1 MPYQIFSPHS
11 ISRFAQLAS
20 CYWLLIGLACGP
32 GCRQD
37 SKTPVTPVRTQK
49 TAKTTSISLL
59 PIERNQAN
67 HITAIAKL
75 ANRQAADR
83 DDWDSESL
91 AEVAS
96 QQLSELSHLPFDQRQ
111 DKAAAAFRSVVAA
124 DATIENWQPNDWHAH
139 YSDATLQVTRTD
151 PSATAETHRSDSSAV
166 IMDLLHSIHES
177 HGRIKFKIVHI
188 DVSDASFT
196 TLARTEIFLPGE
208 SHVRQ
213 QTTHWTCTWTLPT
226 PDKSA
231 VQLQHVRVEDAEQV
245 ASRLP
250 DQLHFQDVMAN
261 VLSGNDSYAK
271 QMLPGIP
278 EWMNAAPKEF
288 MSQFGYHG
296 MAVGDVNGDG
306 LDDIYVC
313 DAGGLPNRLYV
324 QQLDGTAKDM
334 SAAAGVDFLD
344 DSVGA
349 LLIDLDNDGDQDL
362 VVGVDPV
369 LQIAENDGQGRFTLR
384 KSLDLNTESFS
395 LAAADFDQDG
405 LTDIYV
411 CGYNLRKKD
420 PTDRGLP
427 FPVPYFDATNGG
439 RNFLLKNQGH
449 FEFTDVTSQAGLD
462 QNNNRFSMAAA
473 WQDFDNDGDQDL
485 YVANDFGRNNLY
497 RNDGGQFQDIAG
509 PAQVEDHASGMSV
522 AWADY
527 DRDGQLDLYV
537 GNMFSAAGNRITY
550 QRQFAPQAHSQA
562 VGWMQRMARGNSLF
576 RNVGSNQSSRFEDAS
591 MSAGVNMGRWAWGCL
606 FVDFTNDGWQDLVVA
621 NGYLTNEFQDDL

>member
-1 MPYQIFSPHS
+1 MPYRKLTTRP
-11 ISRFAQLAS
+11 ISLAA
-20 CYWLLIGLACGP
+20 LLAWIAVGL

-37 SKTPVTPVRTQK
+37 SKTPVPPVRSQK
-49 TAKTTSISLL
+49 TAKSLGTTAISLS
-59 PIERNQAN
+59 PHQRNEAN
-67 HITAIAKL
+67 HINAIANL
-75 ANRQAADR
+75 AIKQATDQ
-83 DDWDSESL
+83 DNWSSESL
-91 AEVAS
+91 AEWAS
-96 QQLSELSHLPFDQRQ
+96 QQLGELAHLPFDQSRDQ
-111 DKAAAAFRSVVAA
+111 VVAA
-124 DATIENWQPNDWHAH
+124 FHLVVAKDAITENVRSMDWQSH
-139 YSDATLQVTRTD
+139 YSDSIIQVARTGPSTAGATP
-151 PSATAETHRSDSSAV
+151 PSSSESLLDWMHSLHDSQ
-166 IMDLLHSIHES
+166 
-177 HGRIKFKIVHI
+177 GRIKFKIVQI
-188 DVSDASFT
+188 DVADDSFT
-196 TLARTEIFLPGE
+196 TLVRTEIYLPSE
-208 SHVRQ
+208 SSVRQ
-213 QTTHWTCTWTLPT
+213 QTMHWTCRWTLPT
-226 PDKSA
+226 ENRTAPQ
-231 VQLQHVRVEDAEQV
+231 VQRIDIADAEQV
-245 ASRLP
+245 TSQVP
-250 DQLHFQDVMAN
+250 DRIQFQDVTAN
-261 VLSGNDSYAK
+261 VLSGNESYSQ

-278 EWMNAAPKEF
+278 EWMNTAPKEF

-324 QQLDGTAKDM
+324 QQSDGTAKDM

-369 LQIAENDGQGRFTLR
+369 LQIAENDGQGNFTR
-384 KSLDLNTESFS
+384 RRSISLNTESFS

-439 RNFLLKNQGH
+439 RNFLLRNVGQ
-449 FEFTDVTSQAGLD
+449 FEFSDVTSQVGLD

-497 RNDGGQFQDIAG
+497 RNDGGKFQDIANQ
-509 PAQVEDHASGMSV
+509 ANVEDHASGMSV

-527 DRDGQLDLYV
+527 DRDGHMDLYV

-550 QRQFAPQAHSQA
+550 QRQFAPQANPRA
-562 VGWMQRMARGNSLF
+562 VNWMQRMARGNTLF
-576 RNVGSNQSSRFEDAS
+576 AARPDGSFDDVSETL
-591 MSAGVNMGRWAWGCL
+591 GVNMGRWAWSSC
-606 FVDFTNDGWQDLVVA
+606 FADINNDGWQDLVIA
-621 NGYLTNEFQDDL
+621 NGYFTNQKVDDL